1 MTGKPHT
8 VEFSRPLKVDR
19 VPQDGSDEVVT
30 ADREELAML
39 AERLGLVVLHA
50 LSAKLRASRWRG
62 GGLKLDGTLKA
73 DLEQVSVVSLEPFRH
88 TVEFPVLRY
97 FVPPGA
103 ATGDEDDVD
112 VIESGH
118 VDLGEVVAETLALEL
133 DPYPRQTGEVF
144 DDIPESARNEET
156 KPSPFAGLA
165 RLKRP

>member
-8 VEFSRPLKVDR
+8 AEFSRPLKVDR
-19 VPQDGSDEVVT
+19 VPQDGSDEIVT
-30 ADREELAML
+30 AGRDELAVL
-39 AERLGLVVLHA
+39 AERLGLVALHA

-62 GGLKLDGTLKA
+62 GGLKLDGALKA

-88 TVEFPVLRY
+88 VVEFPVVRY

-103 ATGDEDDVD
+103 ASGVEEDVD

-133 DPYPRQTGEVF
+133 DSYPRKPGEIF
-144 DDIPESARNEET
+144 DDAPESAGGEET